1 LLLELTPFFE
11 WEMTYIWGRLRSQKQ
26 AFELYGGI
34 NFGLVLWINF
44 ELVKTL
50 TGAQPHGTQ
59 NAGSWL
65 ISCDALTFE

>member
-1 LLLELTPFFE
+1 
-11 WEMTYIWGRLRSQKQ
+11 M
-26 AFELYGGI
+26 GGI
-34 NFGLVLWINF
+34 NFGLALWINF

-59 NAGSWL
+59 NAGSWR